1 MDLRIGEAV
10 ALRQAVHAER
20 RANLA
25 VEGNER
31 EAETEHAERD
41 HREAHA
47 QPPVCLF
54 EVHRFENQYLAMMPT
69 KNISAMEART
79 SAVLRFL
86 VNAVPAGFRSWCTA
100 PASAGASTRAS
111 RRLPRASAAHATRWR
126 WTSARHE
133 RTATA
138 PGPCL

>member
-1 MDLRIGEAV
+1 IC
-10 ALRQAVHAER
+10 QAVHAER

-25 VEGNER
+25 VEGNQR

-41 HREAHA
+41 RREAHA

-79 SAVLRFL
+79 SDVLRFL
-86 VNAVPAGFRSWCTA
+86 VNAVPAGFRSCGRAW
-100 PASAGASTRAS
+100 ASDGVSTRAR
-111 RRLPRASAAHATRWR
+111 RRLPRACCARAPRWGC
-126 WTSARHE
+126 TS
-133 RTATA
+133 
-138 PGPCL
+138 